1 MAKDNTTEEM
11 VEEMVEEVVETKPEV
26 TLTKDGL
33 DYTLTDPVM
42 ISAFEKS
49 GFEVKE

>member
-11 VEEMVEEVVETKPEV
+11 VEEFVEVKPEV
-26 TLTKDGL
+26 TLTKDEL
-33 DYTLTDPVM
+33 TYTLTDPIM
-42 ISAFEKS
+42 IAAFKKS